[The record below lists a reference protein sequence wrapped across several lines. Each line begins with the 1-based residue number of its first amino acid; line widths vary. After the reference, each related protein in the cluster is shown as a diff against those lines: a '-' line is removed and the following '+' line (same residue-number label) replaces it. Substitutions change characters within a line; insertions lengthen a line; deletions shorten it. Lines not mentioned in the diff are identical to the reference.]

1 MEQSGEN
8 RDETEGF
15 GVIVN
20 WFTGSAKHTLDPKGR
35 IFIPANYRDA
45 LGDNFTIGLNNDL
58 RTIAFYPKERWDE
71 KCRQLSC
78 IPETDIVGR
87 NYIRFILSHAYAN
100 SNLDNQGR
108 VLIPTE
114 LRDDFL
120 DGAKEARFMGVGD
133 NLELWHPGKCTGLQI
148 ETDELVQNTLKY
160 INDTYFSKQQA

>member
-1 MEQSGEN
+1 M
-8 RDETEGF
+8 
-15 GVIVN
+15 IVN

-35 IFIPANYRDA
+35 IFIPANYREA
-45 LGDNFTIGLNNDL
+45 LGENFTIGLNNDL

-71 KCRQLSC
+71 KLTQLSV

-108 VLIPTE
+108 VLIPTD

-120 DGAKEARFMGVGD
+120 GGAKEAKFMGVGD
-133 NLELWHPGKCTGLQI
+133 NLELWHPEKVTGLQI

-160 INDTYFSKQQA
+160 INDTYFSKPQA